1 MVSGI
6 VKAEVVV
13 SLTSPPDDVVP
24 EDVNSGFGVWNNQPA
39 FKHTDKVYTNWKKR
53 TETKFDCSK
62 TLKYKMKF
70 SSVDVMWPN
79 ISLLF
84 IQNQ

>member
-24 EDVNSGFGVWNNQPA
+24 GDVNSGFGVWNNQPA
-39 FKHTDKVYTNWKKR
+39 FKHTDKDYT
-53 TETKFDCSK
+53 TETKQNQIWL
-62 TLKYKMKF
+62 LKN
-70 SSVDVMWPN
+70 SE
-79 ISLLF
+79 
-84 IQNQ
+84 IQNEIFICRCYVT